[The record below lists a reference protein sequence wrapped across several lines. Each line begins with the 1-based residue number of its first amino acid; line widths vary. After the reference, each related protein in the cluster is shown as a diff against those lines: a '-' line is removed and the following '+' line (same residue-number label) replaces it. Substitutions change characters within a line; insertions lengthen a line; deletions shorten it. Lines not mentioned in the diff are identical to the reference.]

1 MKNKENKNYKKRIEK
16 GFIILTHARSQYE
29 VWSDLMLLYAN
40 SLVNNCT
47 LHYKEHEKLKSIW
60 EEREKQY
67 IDTIN
72 KYNEKEQKIIVQMFS
87 LLVLEYEQH
96 PYQDLLGEIY
106 MMLGISSKNNGQF
119 FTPFNVCDCMSELTF
134 DKKTVAKTVHE
145 KGYVSIND
153 PSCGGGATLIS
164 SAKQCDIL
172 FKKLNYKNHVLFV
185 GQDIDLTCVRMCYIQ
200 LSLLGLAGYVL
211 HGNTLTK
218 PEFDF
223 FKDNKYIYPTPYY
236 NMDVWQGR
244 IMAHGLDMLMEEKI
258 NG

>member
-1 MKNKENKNYKKRIEK
+1 MKNKDNKNYKQRFGK
-16 GFIILTHARSQYE
+16 GFNILIHARSQYE

-47 LHYKEHEKLKSIW
+47 RHYLMNDILKDVW

-67 IDTIN
+67 IDTFN
-72 KYNEKEQKIIVQMFS
+72 KYNEKEQRIIVQMFS
-87 LLVLEYEQH
+87 LLVLECEQH

-119 FTPFNVCDCMSELTF
+119 FTPFDVCDCMSGLTF
-134 DKKTVAKTVHE
+134 DKKSVAKTVHT
-145 KGYVSIND
+145 KGYTSIND
-153 PSCGGGATLIS
+153 PTCGGGATLIS
-164 SAKQCDIL
+164 SAKQCGTL
-172 FKKLNYKNHVLFV
+172 FKKLNYKNHVLFI

-236 NMDVWQGR
+236 NMDVWQRR
-244 IMAHGLDMLMEEKI
+244 IFFHNANMLLT
-258 NG
+258 